1 MNEQQIR
8 NRTLQ
13 HSQIEGLRLEVARLK
28 REVANANRRAGM
40 IATRAVYAFIQDNI
54 VGVDM
59 VDDLDVRVERAKVFA
74 FKTKTVNDAIDMA
87 AKYAAAE
94 RDQQARAIR
103 DCEKCR
109 KRYRETSINYPGTN
123 PHTEGERRC
132 EAHR

>member
-54 VGVDM
+54 IGIDM

-74 FKTKTVNDAIDMA
+74 FKTKSVNDAIEMA

-94 RDQQARAIR
+94 RDQKARAIR
-103 DCEKCR
+103 DCEKCA
-109 KRYRETSINYPGTN
+109 KRHRATSINYPGTN
-123 PHTEGERRC
+123 PYTAGERRC
-132 EAHR
+132 EDHR